1 MDSVGKFRS
10 ALKILL
16 LFLLLGAIDIRAQHR
31 PFKFTR
37 FTIEDGLSQ
46 SSVGRIMQ
54 DSFGFIWTVTEDG
67 LNRYDGSSFKVY
79 RHDPTDSTSI
89 MASWVGN
96 MLEDKHRRMWFMPN
110 SGGLSMYDRGKDCFR
125 NYRVE
130 HPTVAMQIYHDPVRD
145 KIWYLTRNQIYL
157 FDPEKEV
164 FTSFLDTNNSVS
176 VYMTVSG
183 DTAWVI
189 TSIGFYRL
197 DLAKNKLTKVT
208 LGHPEIDNGEITSQF
223 RIDIDDAGRV
233 YIGAKGGLYIF
244 EPSSGSCK
252 KYTFFKTLNHGVVTP
267 NQSEVVFTTNEPG
280 KYIWVGTTSNGL
292 FRLNEEDETEI
303 IHYYNSPD
311 VTLRYAISSNKI
323 AEPYCGSDSVLIV
336 PTGNGINIY
345 DQELGRFVFFHNA
358 DREPGD
364 ARVDSYNFAYS
375 DRSGNLWL
383 STVLDGVSMIPNR
396 KKFHDVFW
404 LYDRFIEGTEMKLT
418 VYSESLEKLSKS
430 ISGNPIRDM
439 LEDNDGDI
447 WICTEDNIV
456 KLVKK
461 SGEVS
466 IFGSGNGDYSFPARN
481 PGDIIQDKDGQIWF
495 IPFDGYPGLLN
506 ETKSR
511 FTSYL
516 PDNSLPESSMFCYAG
531 YVDNR
536 KRFWIGETGYLAI
549 LDLDARKIERLTKD
563 STFFEQTARFW
574 YEESDSILWIGTTE
588 KLVKAN
594 IVTNKF
600 EDIRLR
606 YNGFASDKS
615 LPLMAMSVDSS
626 GNFWI
631 GSYGGGVVFL
641 DPETGRTKNFR
652 STDGLSNDYIL
663 EVQQD
668 PQGNVWAS
676 TNQGISRID
685 SKTGEIDRYNAA
697 DGTVSREFNSGGSLF
712 TRDGIM
718 LFGGTNGLTAFR
730 PGEIAIN
737 PAPPQVVLTAFKK
750 FNTEVKLTPGI
761 QVAEEIEIDYKD
773 NLISFEFSALNFINP
788 DSNKYAYMLEGFDD
802 FWIENGSKKE
812 AYFTN
817 LDPGE
822 YTFRVKASNNDE
834 VWNEKG
840 ASVRLVINPPFYMTW
855 WFKTI
860 ILFTVGAFA
869 YFLYAMR
876 IRNIRAIDAVKIAS
890 QARSLEQEKVIK
902 TEISRNLHDEV
913 NTELTLI
920 GNKCLEL
927 SGSKLITPELKTELQ
942 SLRLLSLQIRGLID
956 DVIWFI
962 RPENES
968 GEKMISK
975 LTSTIGGMLKFTD
988 YELDIDEDLFEPGYE
1003 VDIHIKKQLYLII
1016 KEVLNNIV
1024 KHSEATL
1031 VGVRLWREGDIF
1043 NMTINDNGK
1052 GFDMEQKIMGS
1063 GLRNIRDRA
1072 ADISAKLIVES
1083 SPGEGV
1089 RVSLNVSLR
1098 RVESESA
1105 KK

>member
-1 MDSVGKFRS
+1 MWLSGFVLRFAGL
-10 ALKILL
+10 ALCIHIIV
-16 LFLLLGAIDIRAQHR
+16 FHTAFAQHR

-46 SSVGRIMQ
+46 SSVGHIFEDR
-54 DSFGFIWTVTEDG
+54 FGFIWIATEDG
-67 LNRYDGSSFKVY
+67 VNRYDGTQFKVY
-79 RHDPTDSTSI
+79 RHDPKDSTSI
-89 MASWVGN
+89 KSSWVSGFF
-96 MLEDKHRRMWFMPN
+96 EDRQGRLWLRP
-110 SGGLSMYDRGKDCFR
+110 SAGGLSLYDRDSDAFR
-125 NYRVE
+125 NISVGDNSPSTEVVYDGERD
-130 HPTVAMQIYHDPVRD
+130 VAWYCTRERLYSFDVSTAKTKVLIEHDPSS
-145 KIWYLTRNQIYL
+145 ITW
-157 FDPEKEV
+157 
-164 FTSFLDTNNSVS
+164 FTID
-176 VYMTVSG
+176 G
-183 DTAWVI
+183 DTGWAINSSGLYRIDLDSQTAKKII
-189 TSIGFYRL
+189 TGLAEVDSAKFDSFYRL
-197 DLAKNKLTKVT
+197 DHDDKGRIYFGGRGVLYVYDPVKSEIRSYRSFRTKN
-208 LGHPEIDNGEITSQF
+208 NGLVPVVNQGYLSPLNQ
-223 RIDIDDAGRV
+223 
-233 YIGAKGGLYIF
+233 
-244 EPSSGSCK
+244 SG
-252 KYTFFKTLNHGVVTP
+252 KYFWIITLNYGV
-267 NQSEVVFTTNEPG
+267 
-280 KYIWVGTTSNGL
+280 
-292 FRLNEEDETEI
+292 FRLNEEDENDVVHYFNSPEFPLKYSI
-303 IHYYNSPD
+303 SDNRIHYPSEA
-311 VTLRYAISSNKI
+311 R
-323 AEPYCGSDSVLIV
+323 DSVFWL
-336 PTGNGINIY
+336 TSDNGINY
-345 DQELGRFVFFHNA
+345 FDEELDRFVFYHHS
-358 DREPGD
+358 DKGSSSS
-364 ARVDSYNFAYS
+364 RVNSYNFAYT
-375 DRSGNLWL
+375 DRIGNVWL
-383 STVLDGVSMIPNR
+383 STRLDGVSMIPNK
-396 KKFHDVFW
+396 KKFRDLYWF
-404 LYDRFIEGTEMKLT
+404 YDRFIQGIDLTLADYSRNLDKLT
-418 VYSESLEKLSKS
+418 SSL
-430 ISGNPIRDM
+430 GNSPVRDM
-439 LEDNDGDI
+439 LEELNGNI
-447 WICTEDNIV
+447 WFCTDTSV
-456 KLVKK
+456 VRLQK
-461 SGEVS
+461 STGEIA
-466 IFGSGNGDYSFPARN
+466 IFHSGTGFMTFPAKS
-481 PGDIIQDKDGQIWF
+481 PGDLLEDSKGRIWF
-495 IPFDGYPGLLN
+495 LPFDGRPGLLN
-506 ETKSR
+506 ESKTAFEPYEPLEGKSNEPS
-511 FTSYL
+511 FV
-516 PDNSLPESSMFCYAG
+516 YAG
-531 YVDNR
+531 FEDR
-536 KRFWIGETGYLAI
+536 KGNLWIGDAGFINI
-549 LDLDARKIERLTKD
+549 LNIEKSKAVSLRSD
-563 STFFEQTARFW
+563 PGFRNQSARFW
-574 YEESDSILWIGTTE
+574 YQESDSLLWIGATD
-588 KLVKAN
+588 KLVRHNPLINTFTDFRIKYQGMSQ
-594 IVTNKF
+594 VTV
-600 EDIRLR
+600 
-606 YNGFASDKS
+606 Y
-615 LPLMAMSVDSS
+615 PLMAMAVDSEK
-626 GNFWI
+626 NFWI
-631 GSYGGGVVFL
+631 GTYGGGLVYL
-641 DPETGRTKNFR
+641 NPKTNETKNYR
-652 STDGLSNDYIL
+652 VEDGLPNDYIL
-663 EVQQD
+663 ELQFD
-668 PQGNVWAS
+668 GEGYLWAS
-676 TNQGISRID
+676 TNQGLARLELA
-685 SKTGEIDRYNAA
+685 SKEFERFNTG
-697 DGTVSREFNSGGSLF
+697 DGTVSREFNAGASLF
-712 TRDGIM
+712 TKDGIM

-730 PGEIAIN
+730 PEEIEIN

-773 NLISFEFSALNFINP
+773 NLISFEFTALNFINP

-802 FWIENGSKKE
+802 LWIENGSKKE

-822 YTFRVKASNNDE
+822 YTFRVKASNNDG

-860 ILFTVGAFA
+860 ILFTMGAFA

-1003 VDIHIKKQLYLII
+1003 VDIHIKKQLYLIL